1 MTRQELLSLLFPQ
14 PTATFDSE
22 GSEVNGLPRDT
33 VPQNCEVLD
42 SGLGGS
48 ELLRRQDHFLVR
60 VAGVLVFLRICTA
73 DAQSDYGEY
82 AVIRRVALTPQ
93 DQAELL
99 AYAREAIDALCSSRN

>member
-22 GSEVNGLPRDT
+22 GREVNGLPRDT

-42 SGLGGS
+42 SGQGGS

-73 DAQSDYGEY
+73 DAQSGYGEY
-82 AVIRRVALTPQ
+82 AVIRRVALTQQEQ
-93 DQAELL
+93 DALV
-99 AYAREAIDALCSSRN
+99 AYAREAIEALCGNRS